1 MTYTHKAVCPH
12 LVSVIHNHSFNC
24 LFVNEPK
31 IVRTTYFFDSVQRY
45 KLYFQM
51 TTKIASIFANILILK
66 YLFFQIFSTLV
77 AVNKIQA

>member
-31 IVRTTYFFDSVQRY
+31 IARTVYFLIQCKDINFIFKNQINTGLFC
-45 KLYFQM
+45 KYF
-51 TTKIASIFANILILK
+51 NII
-66 YLFFQIFSTLV
+66 I
-77 AVNKIQA
+77 